1 MLRKASF
8 YNKVFVYSI
17 LNVYLLKAILNSTYY
32 MKKNKGKILLLA
44 GALIIVLVYFLFI
57 AKAASNDIV
66 TKVVEGDFNVVV
78 TNTGE
83 LRAKNYTEISAPSNL
98 RQVNIWQIK
107 ISNLVAEGTVV
118 KEGEFVAELDKT
130 EIMNKLNDEAL
141 NVQKKQS
148 EFKQTQLDTTL
159 TMRDARDE
167 LINLQY
173 AVEEKKLTKDQSI
186 YEPPAVLRQAEIEYE
201 KAVRN
206 LEQKK
211 QNYKT
216 KKEQS
221 ATKMIIIGSELAKAQ
236 NRLNELTTTLQQ
248 LTITA
253 PKSGMVIYAKEWDGK
268 KKIVGSTVNTWDP
281 TVANLPDLR
290 TMESVTY
297 INEVDIQK
305 VKVNQTVEI
314 GLDAQPGK
322 KLKGIVKSVASIGEQ
337 KPNSEAKVF
346 EVVIDVITAD
356 TSLRPAMTTSNG
368 ISTNTLKKV
377 LNVPIEAIHAEGA
390 QSFVYKKVGT
400 AIVKQAVKTGAS
412 NETNTVILSGLLSQE
427 EVYLSMPK
435 DTIGLKWV
443 N

>member
-1 MLRKASF
+1 MLIITVKQ
-8 YNKVFVYSI
+8 NKG
-17 LNVYLLKAILNSTYY
+17 L
-32 MKKNKGKILLLA
+32 KKNKNKIIAAACVAVVLA
-44 GALIIVLVYFLFI
+44 VYFLFV
-57 AKAASNDIV
+57 AKAATNDIV
-66 TKVVEGDFNVVV
+66 TTVSDGDFNVTV

-83 LRAKNYTEISAPSNL
+83 LRAKNYTEISAPSSL

-107 ISNLVAEGTVV
+107 ISNLIAEGTVV

-130 EIMNKLNDEAL
+130 EVMNKLNDEQL

-148 EFKQTQLDTTL
+148 EYTQTQLDTTL

-173 AVEEKKLTKDQSI
+173 AVEERKLTKDQSI

-221 ATKMIIIGSELAKAQ
+221 VTKMQIVGSELAKAK
-236 NRLNELTTTLQQ
+236 NRLNELTTTLEQ

-268 KKIVGSTVNTWDP
+268 KRIVGSTVNTWDP

-305 VKVNQTVEI
+305 IKLNQQVEI

-356 TSLRPAMTTSNG
+356 TSLRPAMTTSNT

-377 LNVPIEAIHAEGA
+377 LSVPIESVHAEGPK
-390 QSFVYKKVGT
+390 SFVYKKKG
-400 AIVKQAVKTGAS
+400 ASIVKQAVKTAAS
-412 NETNTVILSGLLSQE
+412 NETHIVILNGLIANE
-427 EVYLSMPK
+427 EVYLSTPK
-435 DTIGLKWV
+435 DTTGLKWSE
-443 N
+443 

>member
-1 MLRKASF
+1 MLIITIKQ
-8 YNKVFVYSI
+8 NKG
-17 LNVYLLKAILNSTYY
+17 L
-32 MKKNKGKILLLA
+32 KKNKNKIIAAACVILVLA
-44 GALIIVLVYFLFI
+44 IYFLFV
-57 AKAASNDIV
+57 AEAANNDILTTV
-66 TKVVEGDFNVVV
+66 SDGDFNVTV

-83 LRAKNYTEISAPSNL
+83 LRAKNYTEISAPSSL

-130 EIMNKLNDEAL
+130 EVMNKLNDEQL

-148 EFKQTQLDTTL
+148 EYTQTQLDTTL

-173 AVEEKKLTKDQSI
+173 AVEERKLTKDQSI

-206 LEQKK
+206 LDQKK

-221 ATKMIIIGSELAKAQ
+221 VTKMQIVGSELAKAK
-236 NRLNELTTTLQQ
+236 NRLNELTTTLEQ

-268 KKIVGSTVNTWDP
+268 KRIVGSTVNTWDP

-305 VKVNQTVEI
+305 IKLNQQVEI

-356 TSLRPAMTTSNG
+356 TSLRPAMTTSNT

-377 LNVPIEAIHAEGA
+377 LSVPIESVHAEGTK
-390 QSFVYKKVGT
+390 SFVYKKKGN
-400 AIVKQAVKTGAS
+400 AIVKQAVKTAAS
-412 NETNTVILSGLLSQE
+412 NETHIVVLNGLMANE
-427 EVYLSMPK
+427 EVYLSTPK
-435 DTIGLKWV
+435 DTLGLKWSE
-443 N
+443 